1 MRKFTSILCSMMFAI
16 FGIGLALHETTND
29 NQNGAFAATLPT
41 IAMNMPTGSKMS
53 MPLDLL
59 LDQAKK
65 QGVQEVIN
73 TPKINTDSLQSR
85 ITELEKKVKATR
97 TKLTATK
104 KRARVNR
111 TRGDTIYVDRPVY
124 YLAKMTCC
132 EDDTSV
138 EYYTVTKL
146 DSIPH

>member
-1 MRKFTSILCSMMFAI
+1 
-16 FGIGLALHETTND
+16 
-29 NQNGAFAATLPT
+29 
-41 IAMNMPTGSKMS
+41 MPTGSKMS

-111 TRGDTIYVDRPVY
+111 TRGDTIYIDRPVY
-124 YLAKMTCC
+124 CLVKKTCC